1 MPQPQLDP
9 VAQADKDNEKYF
21 GSEEVENYSN
31 IITIDNNQVL
41 GLTPEDAEF
50 YNNFSVE
57 KRKNVLRKVWTTLVL
72 HYKEVIHF
80 GN

>member
-1 MPQPQLDP
+1 MPQSQLDP
-9 VAQADKDNEKYF
+9 VSQADKDNEKLF

-41 GLTPEDAEF
+41 GLTHEDAEF

-57 KRKNVLRKVWTTLVL
+57 KRKNVLRKVWIPILY
-72 HYKEVIHF
+72 YKEVI
-80 GN
+80 NLSN

>member
-1 MPQPQLDP
+1 MPQSQLSP
-9 VAQADKDNEKYF
+9 VSQADKDNEKYF

-57 KRKNVLRKVWTTLVL
+57 RRENVLWKVWIPL
-72 HYKEVIHF
+72 
-80 GN
+80 